1 MGKQFVTSDVQ
12 TTHDGNRLPSV
23 DQAHL
28 RSDEGIVEVRVA
40 ARDPSG
46 PRRAACGRHIADV
59 GKAFRAQQFVGDI
72 QGRKADVVGN
82 GKSNGGRFRR
92 CLLGERIRETHETCG
107 TR

>member
-12 TTHDGNRLPSV
+12 TTHNGNPLPGV

-28 RSDEGIVEVRVA
+28 RSDEGIVEVRIA

-46 PRRAACGRHIADV
+46 AGRAARGRHIADV
-59 GKAFRAQQFVGDI
+59 GKAFRAQQFVGHI
-72 QGRKADVVGN
+72 QGREADVVGN

-92 CLLGERIRETHETCG
+92 RLLGKRLG
-107 TR
+107 